1 MTTTTDPWLDR
12 LSEYVDGD
20 LDDATRRE
28 LEAHLEVCAT
38 CQATRDELLRVV
50 ARARATAYREPT
62 NDLWPK
68 LEASLGPTLAKRP
81 RRPRVVSFTMGR
93 LALAAGIVAMI
104 AAGLAWTI
112 ATRQS
117 TSPTPDVATIPPAVR
132 PAAPSAGLGP
142 AALAVASYREAVSD
156 LERALAAGRGTLRP
170 ETMQVIEAN
179 LRSIDVAIAQADSAL
194 RQDPGSEYLN
204 QYLVSTMQRKLK
216 LLRHAVAITSPR
228 T

>member
-20 LDDATRRE
+20 LDGDTRRA
-28 LEAHLEVCAT
+28 LEAHLVSCAT
-38 CQATRDELLRVV
+38 CQATRDELVRVV
-50 ARARATAYREPT
+50 TRARATTYREPRH
-62 NDLWPK
+62 DLWPK
-68 LEASLGPTLAKRP
+68 LEAALTQRT
-81 RRPRVVSFTMGR
+81 RRPRVLSFTVGR
-93 LALAAGIVAMI
+93 LALAAGII
-104 AAGLAWTI
+104 AVIAGGLAWTI

-117 TSPTPDVATIPPAVR
+117 VSR
-132 PAAPSAGLGP
+132 PAGIATTAPATRPAGAPSAALGP
-142 AALAVASYREAVSD
+142 AALAVASYREAASD

-179 LRSIDVAIAQADSAL
+179 LRAIDVAIAQADSAL

-204 QYLVSTMQRKLK
+204 QYLVATMQRKLK

>member
-1 MTTTTDPWLDR
+1 MTSTTDPWLDR

-20 LDDATRRE
+20 LDGDTRRA
-28 LEAHLEVCAT
+28 LEAHLVSCAT
-38 CQATRDELLRVV
+38 CQATRDELVRVV
-50 ARARATAYREPT
+50 ARARATTYREPRH
-62 NDLWPK
+62 DLWPK
-68 LEASLGPTLAKRP
+68 LAATLTPTQRT
-81 RRPRVVSFTMGR
+81 RRPRVLSFTVGR
-93 LALAAGIVAMI
+93 LALAAGII
-104 AAGLAWTI
+104 AVIAGGLAWTI

-117 TSPTPDVATIPPAVR
+117 ASRTPDIASTR
-132 PAAPSAGLGP
+132 PAPRTPVAPAAVGP
-142 AALAVASYREAVSD
+142 AAVAVASYREAASD

-179 LRSIDVAIAQADSAL
+179 LRAIDVAIAQADSAL

-204 QYLVSTMQRKLK
+204 QYLVATMQRKLK

>member
-20 LDDATRRE
+20 LDDETQRA
-28 LEAHLEVCAT
+28 LEAHLVSCAT

-50 ARARATAYREPT
+50 ARARATTYREPGQ
-62 NDLWPK
+62 DLWPK
-68 LEASLGPTLAKRP
+68 LEASLTPAQRA
-81 RRPRVVSFTMGR
+81 RRPRVVSFTIGR

-104 AAGLAWTI
+104 AGGLAWSI

-117 TSPTPDVATIPPAVR
+117 ASRSPDVASAQ
-132 PAAPSAGLGP
+132 PAARSTPPSAALGP
-142 AALAVASYREAVSD
+142 AALAVASYREAATD

-179 LRSIDVAIAQADSAL
+179 LRSIDVAMAQADSAL

-204 QYLVSTMQRKLK
+204 QYLVATMQRKLK
-216 LLRHAVAITSPR
+216 LLRHAVAITTPR